1 MLDRLSAKRIEP
13 IEPSLSF
20 RWQARQDRVQR
31 NGLMRFGRVF
41 LRFSWVEKLVHQ
53 LDKIMFHWC
62 NPARR
67 FEFYRHS
74 SVGASRAMSRVSVWP
89 RSLETHWRVRIR
101 NRGRWL
107 GRCSR
112 YA

>member
-1 MLDRLSAKRIEP
+1 MFDRPPAKGIDA

-53 LDKIMFHWC
+53 FDKIMFHWC

-74 SVGASRAMSRVSVWP
+74 SVGASRAMSRVSVWLRLVGDSAP
-89 RSLETHWRVRIR
+89 RAAGSGKLAPE
-101 NRGRWL
+101 
-107 GRCSR
+107 
-112 YA
+112 